1 MEDVASSSGGHPS
14 RQEAAS
20 TATTT
25 SVVSSNSSSTP
36 LPPFQVSPNRDP
48 QSPPNHRRRYTGSSI
63 PLRPEVPLPPV
74 LSNGFSTLS
83 APSVIGPGG
92 FDSVDRFRSNLGYT
106 AYSSSAGASAG
117 QRQGRPAGLR
127 HSSPHNHQ
135 RRQSRSSDRDAF
147 QTDPNAYPSSAWNT
161 NSAPSRLT
169 NSGLGPRHSI
179 ANLQPNPKPETMLPA
194 HPPHPPPP
202 SSTRPQ
208 YRSQRSSHSL
218 SNSMPSTPRHPR
230 TRHDAAKSRSP
241 SPPPFA
247 LDSPRSA
254 TSDPSTHTVM
264 RTRCQY
270 ESGLVLQRRRIPYSI
285 GSDPLPDEK
294 PPKDSLSKEDDE
306 KLTADME
313 KLYADLLPSDESN
326 ERRRKFLAKLEKL
339 LNDEWPGHEIKVH
352 PFGST
357 ENKLCSTDSDV
368 DVCIVTTYKD
378 VENVCL
384 LAKVLGKHNMERII
398 CVQNAKVPIV
408 RIWDPEYQ
416 VQCDMNVNNTL
427 ALENTRMVKTY
438 VDIDPRVRPLAMI
451 IKHWTKQRIL
461 NDAAGGGTLSSYTWI
476 CMMINFLQ
484 TREPPIL
491 PSLHQREHKK
501 LPPQNGVDVSFDDD
515 IEKLRGFGDANTESL
530 GSLLFNFFK
539 RYGYEIDFEKSV
551 VSVRMGKLISKAE
564 KKWDNL
570 FGNRLCV
577 EEPFSITRNLSNGAD
592 DNAVRGIHEE
602 FRRAF
607 RLLAESPPNIASWSE
622 EYIFPKDEQISAS
635 DFVKPASRPV
645 QMTRSNSANKGR
657 SGDSGRARN
666 RQFGGYGSNPRNAT
680 FNSRRASSGS
690 NYALA
695 AGLPQITTHLMAT
708 PGGYQFVQNPDG
720 TFSYPVL
727 DGLQKPLLDVQHA
740 QRQATLSRQNLLR
753 TFAQAHDT
761 NQHANP
767 NTAQG
772 QAQLAQ
778 ASNQL
783 EAAGKQQQQAQYNLL
798 AAQSQLGGLHVGYPA
813 YLLYPPILY
822 LPSGLGGSEHYSMGF
837 PPSSPIP
844 QNSLE
849 QRLNRTKNLQP
860 GGPRSRS
867 QPAPHLE
874 PGGRQIPT
882 VVESSADAQD
892 MLGGSESIAT
902 ASSTSE
908 QPPTPCELQSS
919 DDTFGDYYGYLYPES
934 HTAPA
939 HSPDVYINQ
948 KEFMDPQRRFSKEKI
963 TPPRFSDHRR
973 PSQPPSPIT
982 TANHSRFVQNPDA
995 IWSSSEGDG
1004 ERSISQDSYDEEP
1017 RQRGPVIVNGS
1028 ASSVPVT
1035 PPFDTDDSPQLS
1047 LHGDSPHEDSLYHS
1061 PAGFSDSYTASMM
1074 DHGQPHPGYTQTA
1087 MHDDGSNMPK
1097 TGYAFNPYTAQPM
1110 HFPPFLQFPH
1120 SYSAAQASNVDPHT
1134 SQKLRH
1140 RQTMQ
1145 QYGRQYDVEQAISA
1159 TKYANQMQP
1168 HLDLATPTHN
1178 LNHRDSKPSQQTK
1191 EKPRNHHHNSTDNND
1206 SKRTVMTPTGS
1217 WKSQSPTK
1225 SGPVKT
1231 RGMLKQSGSEADN
1244 SSEDGNVIARQTG
1257 HANSSNRTGAT
1268 AAASRYVEKINAITK
1283 TVGTA
1288 DHASGAHGSKAGSSS
1303 ASHKL
1308 EDSPMPANQGGQNH
1322 PSKSKGEWNK
1332 NTHKRKN
1339 NKKKRAPATEIVGD
1353 ERKGG

>member
-1 MEDVASSSGGHPS
+1 MEDVASLSGGHPS
-14 RQEAAS
+14 RQEAVS
-20 TATTT
+20 ATT
-25 SVVSSNSSSTP
+25 SAVSSNTSSTP
-36 LPPFQVSPNRDP
+36 LPPFQASSNRDP

-63 PLRPEVPLPPV
+63 PLRPEGPLPPA
-74 LSNGFSTLS
+74 LSNGFAPIS
-83 APSVIGPGG
+83 APSVIGPVG
-92 FDSVDRFRSNLGYT
+92 FDSIERFRSNLGYT
-106 AYSSSAGASAG
+106 AFGTSAATTS
-117 QRQGRPAGLR
+117 
-127 HSSPHNHQ
+127 
-135 RRQSRSSDRDAF
+135 
-147 QTDPNAYPSSAWNT
+147 WNT
-161 NSAPSRLT
+161 NTTPSRLT
-169 NSGLGPRHSI
+169 NSALGPRHSI
-179 ANLQPNPKPETMLPA
+179 ANLQPNLKSEIMLPA
-194 HPPHPPPP
+194 PPPPPP
-202 SSTRPQ
+202 SSSRPQ
-208 YRSQRSSHSL
+208 YRSQRSSNHSL

-230 TRHDAAKSRSP
+230 TRHDAGKSRSP
-241 SPPPFA
+241 SPTPFT

-254 TSDPSTHTVM
+254 ASDPSTHPVM

-294 PPKDSLSKEDDE
+294 PPKDSLSKEDED

-313 KLYADLLPSDESN
+313 KLYGDLLPSDESN

-368 DVCIVTTYKD
+368 DVCIVTTFKD

-384 LAKVLGKHNMERII
+384 LAKVLGKHHMERIV

-408 RIWDPEYQ
+408 RIWDPEYK

-515 IEKLRGFGDANTESL
+515 IEKLRGFGDANNESL

-551 VSVRMGKLISKAE
+551 VSIRMGKLISKAE

-577 EEPFSITRNLSNGAD
+577 EEPFSISRNLSNGAD

-607 RLLAESPPNIASWSE
+607 KLLAESPPNITGWSE
-622 EYIFPKDEQISAS
+622 EYVFPKEEHISA

-657 SGDSGRARN
+657 SGDSGRSRN
-666 RQFGGYGSNPRNAT
+666 RQFGGHGSNPRNST

-690 NYALA
+690 NYAHTN
-695 AGLPQITTHLMAT
+695 LPAITTHLMAT

-720 TFSYPVL
+720 TFSYPML

-740 QRQATLSRQNLLR
+740 QRQATLSRQNLLH
-753 TFAQAHDT
+753 TFAQAHAAS
-761 NQHANP
+761 QLANP

-778 ASNQL
+778 ANSQL
-783 EAAGKQQQQAQYNLL
+783 EAAGKQQHQAQTNLL
-798 AAQSQLGGLHVGYPA
+798 ATQTQLGALHVGYPA

-822 LPSGLGGSEHYSMGF
+822 LPNGLGGSDQYNMGV

-874 PGGRQIPT
+874 AGGRQIPT
-882 VVESSADAQD
+882 VVESAADVQD

-908 QPPTPCELQSS
+908 QPPTPCELPTSE
-919 DDTFGDYYGYLYPES
+919 DTFGDYYGYLYPD
-934 HTAPA
+934 A
-939 HSPDVYINQ
+939 HSLAGHAPEVYVNQ
-948 KEFMDPQRRFSKEKI
+948 KDIMDPQRRLSKEKMA
-963 TPPRFSDHRR
+963 PPKFSDHRR

-982 TANHSRFVQNPDA
+982 TANHSRFIQNPEA

-1047 LHGDSPHEDSLYHS
+1047 LHGDSPHEDALYHS
-1061 PAGFSDSYTASMM
+1061 PAGYTDSYGVSMM
-1074 DHGQPHPGYTQTA
+1074 DHSHPHAAYGHA
-1087 MHDDGSNMPK
+1087 VMHDETSNMPK
-1097 TGYAFNPYTAQPM
+1097 TGYTFNPYTGQPI
-1110 HFPPFLQFPH
+1110 HYPAFLQFHQP
-1120 SYSAAQASNVDPHT
+1120 YAMAQAQNLDAHT

-1140 RQTMQ
+1140 RQNMQQ
-1145 QYGRQYDVEQAISA
+1145 QYGRQYEVEQVISA
-1159 TKYANQMQP
+1159 SKYANQMQP
-1168 HLDLATPTHN
+1168 HLDLATPSHSV
-1178 LNHRDSKPSQQTK
+1178 NHRESKQPQSTK
-1191 EKPRNHHHNSTDNND
+1191 EKPGNINTSHETNG
-1206 SKRTVMTPTGS
+1206 SKHAGHTPTGS
-1217 WKSQSPTK
+1217 WKSPSPTK
-1225 SGPVKT
+1225 NGSGRKGAANKHNT
-1231 RGMLKQSGSEADN
+1231 SEGDN
-1244 SSEDGNVIARQTG
+1244 SSEDGNANGRQNG
-1257 HANSSNRTGAT
+1257 HNNHPNKSGGTIR
-1268 AAASRYVEKINAITK
+1268 ASKVMEAIQAITK
-1283 TVGTA
+1283 SAGTA
-1288 DHASGAHGSKAGSSS
+1288 GQASGAQGSKAGTSS
-1303 ASHKL
+1303 ASAKL
-1308 EDSPMPANQGGQNH
+1308 EDSPMSANHGGQSHN
-1322 PSKSKGEWNK
+1322 PSKSKEWNK
-1332 NTHKRKN
+1332 NSKRKS
-1339 NKKKRAPATEIVGD
+1339 NKKKRTATAEAALAAGE